1 MRAKLEKRAPSMED
15 MEDKSAAGG
24 IDFIDE
30 SNLFEAITDLAG
42 LRIIHLHTEQLSRMH
57 PLILKILKRDKYTL
71 AGPELLSNVVDPALT

>member
-42 LRIIHLHTEQLSRMH
+42 LRIIHLHTE
-57 PLILKILKRDKYTL
+57 PVEPD
-71 AGPELLSNVVDPALT
+71 AAALFRRRPRKVHGASESGTARAT